1 MDQLGQRL
9 KQLSGELKSYF
20 ETRLDLFVINV
31 GEQITAW
38 VGASVQKIVGY
49 VFLGVGLFFGLISA
63 AIYIGD
69 LLDEPALGY
78 LIVGTPIV
86 LIGIVLV
93 AMKPGAFARNIQ
105 QQIMKD
111 ILKSIDSHSDEHKAM
126 LKPGKEKEKTHE

>member
-38 VGASVQKIVGY
+38 VGASAQKIVGY
-49 VFLGVGLFFGLISA
+49 VFLAVGLFFGLISA

-69 LLDEPALGY
+69 LLNEPALGY

-126 LKPGKEKEKTHE
+126 LEPGKEKEKTHE

>member
-38 VGASVQKIVGY
+38 VGASAQKIVGY

-86 LIGIVLV
+86 LIGIILV

-111 ILKSIDSHSDEHKAM
+111 ILKSIDSHSEGNKAM
-126 LKPGKEKEKTHE
+126 LESGKEKEKSHE

>member
-38 VGASVQKIVGY
+38 VGASAQKIVGY
-49 VFLGVGLFFGLISA
+49 VFLAVGLFFGLISA

>member
-38 VGASVQKIVGY
+38 VGASAQKIVGY
-49 VFLGVGLFFGLISA
+49 VFLAVGLFFGLISA

-69 LLDEPALGY
+69 LLNEPALGY

-111 ILKSIDSHSDEHKAM
+111 ILKSIDSPSDEHKAM
-126 LKPGKEKEKTHE
+126 LEPGKEKEKTHE